1 MVAGHVRTRHHDAGR
16 SAGTD
21 LGNGRRTCAA
31 NDQIRRCQ
39 HLRHVIDVLAHVNAR
54 MCSKVNTQFFDIL
67 RHPTP
72 AERAGRVDVMKRR
85 VLLAFALH
93 KLGNF
98 FVHFPC
104 TEAAPAG
111 DDERLFAE
119 AQRLPGLLPLG
130 KEEFLPHR
138 CSGQEDLFGFRVMLP
153 AGLERH
159 HNTAGR
165 TRNKLCRQ
173 ARNGIRFV
181 YASRN
186 AKLRAHFQS
195 REAGVAASTDDH
207 IGLKLL

>member
-1 MVAGHVRTRHHDAGR
+1 MVAGHVRARHHDAGR
-16 SAGTD
+16 AAGAD
-21 LGNGRRTCAA
+21 LGDGRRACAA
-31 NDQIRRCQ
+31 DDEVRRGE
-39 HLRHVIDVLAHVNAR
+39 HLRHVIDIFPHVQRR
-54 MCSKVNTQFFDIL
+54 MRGKVDALLFDVV
-67 RHPTP
+67 RHPAP

-111 DDERLFAE
+111 DNKRLFAE

-138 CSGQEDLFGFRVMLP
+138 CSGQEDFFGFRVMLP